1 MLIALTGGIASGK
14 STVARQ
20 FVALGATEIDADLL
34 AREVVEP
41 GSAGLLAVTEAF
53 GTAVLAEDGSLDRQ
67 ALATI
72 AFSDEQSRKRLES
85 ILHPLIQQLSSERIK
100 NTDGV
105 VVYTIPLLVET
116 KSPLKFDHIIAV
128 SAPVETR
135 VQRLIQHR
143 GMTEQAAR
151 ARINAQSSD
160 AERES
165 IADMVISSDCSME
178 ELVSRATS
186 AYLELTAGTN

>member
-41 GSAGLLAVTEAF
+41 GSAGLLAVTEVF

-100 NTDGV
+100 NTNGV

-151 ARINAQSSD
+151 ARISAQSSD
-160 AERES
+160 QERES
-165 IADMVISSDCSME
+165 IADTVISSDCSME

>member
-41 GSAGLLAVTEAF
+41 GSAGLAAVVEAF

-67 ALATI
+67 ALAAI

-100 NTDGV
+100 NTNGV

-165 IADMVISSDCSME
+165 IADTVISSDCSME

>member
-34 AREVVEP
+34 AREAVEP
-41 GSAGLLAVTEAF
+41 GSAGLLAVTEVF

-116 KSPLKFDHIIAV
+116 KSPLNFDHIIAV

-151 ARINAQSSD
+151 ARISAQSSD
-160 AERES
+160 QERES
-165 IADMVISSDCSME
+165 IADTVISSDCSME

>member
-41 GSAGLLAVTEAF
+41 GSAGLLAVTEVF

-116 KSPLKFDHIIAV
+116 KSPLNFDHIIAV

-160 AERES
+160 QERES
-165 IADMVISSDCSME
+165 IADTVISSDCSME

>member
-41 GSAGLLAVTEAF
+41 GSAGLAAVTEAF

-100 NTDGV
+100 NTNGV

-165 IADMVISSDCSME
+165 IADTVISSDCSME

>member
-41 GSAGLLAVTEAF
+41 GSAGLASVVQAF
-53 GTAVLAEDGSLDRQ
+53 GPSVIAADGSLDRQ

-85 ILHPLIQQLSSERIK
+85 ILHPLIQQLASERIK
-100 NTDGV
+100 NIDGV

-151 ARINAQSSD
+151 ARIHAQSSD
-160 AERES
+160 QERES
-165 IADMVISSDCSME
+165 IADTVISSDCSME
-178 ELVSRATS
+178 ELLSRSTS
-186 AYLELTAGTN
+186 TYLELTAGTN

>member
-41 GSAGLLAVTEAF
+41 GSAGLAAVVEAF

-67 ALATI
+67 ALAAI

-100 NTDGV
+100 NTNGV

-116 KSPLKFDHIIAV
+116 KSPLNFDHIIAV

-165 IADMVISSDCSME
+165 IADTVISSDCSME

>member
-14 STVARQ
+14 STVAGQ

-41 GSAGLLAVTEAF
+41 GSAGLASVVQAF
-53 GTAVLAEDGSLDRQ
+53 GPSVIAADGSLDRE

-85 ILHPLIQQLSSERIK
+85 ILHPLIQQLASERIK

-151 ARINAQSSD
+151 ARIHAQSSD
-160 AERES
+160 QERES
-165 IADMVISSDCSME
+165 IADTVISSDCSME
-178 ELVSRATS
+178 ELLSRSTS
-186 AYLELTAGTN
+186 TYLELTAGTN

>member
-41 GSAGLLAVTEAF
+41 GSAGLLAVTEVF

-116 KSPLKFDHIIAV
+116 KSPLNFDHIIAV

-151 ARINAQSSD
+151 ARISAQSSD
-160 AERES
+160 QERES
-165 IADMVISSDCSME
+165 IADTVISSDCSME

>member
-34 AREVVEP
+34 AREAVEP
-41 GSAGLLAVTEAF
+41 GSAGLLAVTEVF

-100 NTDGV
+100 NTNGEA
-105 VVYTIPLLVET
+105 L
-116 KSPLKFDHIIAV
+116 
-128 SAPVETR
+128 
-135 VQRLIQHR
+135 
-143 GMTEQAAR
+143 GG
-151 ARINAQSSD
+151 N
-160 AERES
+160 
-165 IADMVISSDCSME
+165 
-178 ELVSRATS
+178 
-186 AYLELTAGTN
+186 

>member
-165 IADMVISSDCSME
+165 IADTVISSDCSME

>member
-41 GSAGLLAVTEAF
+41 GSAGLAAVTEVF

-116 KSPLKFDHIIAV
+116 KSPLNFDHIIAV

-151 ARINAQSSD
+151 ARISAQSSD
-160 AERES
+160 QERES
-165 IADMVISSDCSME
+165 IADTVISSDCSME

>member
-41 GSAGLLAVTEAF
+41 GSAGLASVVQAF
-53 GTAVLAEDGSLDRQ
+53 GPSVIAADGSLDRQ

-85 ILHPLIQQLSSERIK
+85 ILHPLIQQLASERIK
-100 NTDGV
+100 NIDGV

-128 SAPVETR
+128 SAPVESR

-151 ARINAQSSD
+151 ARIHAQSSD
-160 AERES
+160 QERES
-165 IADMVISSDCSME
+165 IADTVISSDCSME
-178 ELVSRATS
+178 ELLSKSTS
-186 AYLELTAGTN
+186 TYLELTAGTN

>member
-41 GSAGLLAVTEAF
+41 GSAGLLAVTEVF

-67 ALATI
+67 ALAAI

-100 NTDGV
+100 NTNGV

-116 KSPLKFDHIIAV
+116 KSPLNFDHTLAV

-165 IADMVISSDCSME
+165 IADTVISSDCSME

>member
-41 GSAGLLAVTEAF
+41 GSAGLLAVTEVF

-67 ALATI
+67 ALAAI
-72 AFSDEQSRKRLES
+72 AFSDKQSRKRLES

-100 NTDGV
+100 NTNGV

-116 KSPLKFDHIIAV
+116 KSPLNFDHIIAV

-151 ARINAQSSD
+151 ARIHAQSSD

-165 IADMVISSDCSME
+165 IADTVISSDCSME

-186 AYLELTAGTN
+186 AYLELTVGTD

>member
-41 GSAGLLAVTEAF
+41 GSAGLAAVVEAF

-67 ALATI
+67 ALAAI

-100 NTDGV
+100 NTNGV

-165 IADMVISSDCSME
+165 IADTVISSDCSME
-178 ELVSRATS
+178 ELMSRATS

>member
-41 GSAGLLAVTEAF
+41 GSAGLAAVTEAF

-67 ALATI
+67 ALAAI

-100 NTDGV
+100 NTNGV

-116 KSPLKFDHIIAV
+116 KSPLNFDHIIAV

-165 IADMVISSDCSME
+165 IADTVISSDCSME

-186 AYLELTAGTN
+186 AYPELTAGTN

>member
-41 GSAGLLAVTEAF
+41 GSAGLAAVTEVF

-116 KSPLKFDHIIAV
+116 KSPLNFDHIIAV

-151 ARINAQSSD
+151 ARISAQSSD
-160 AERES
+160 Q
-165 IADMVISSDCSME
+165 
-178 ELVSRATS
+178 
-186 AYLELTAGTN
+186 

>member
-34 AREVVEP
+34 AREAVEP
-41 GSAGLLAVTEAF
+41 GSAGLLAVTEVF

-100 NTDGV
+100 NTNGV

-128 SAPVETR
+128 RAPVETR

-151 ARINAQSSD
+151 ARISAQSSD
-160 AERES
+160 QERES
-165 IADMVISSDCSME
+165 IADTVISSDCSME

>member
-41 GSAGLLAVTEAF
+41 GSAGLAAVVEAF
-53 GTAVLAEDGSLDRQ
+53 GTAVLSEDGSLDRQ
-67 ALATI
+67 ALASI

-85 ILHPLIQQLSSERIK
+85 ILHPLIQKLSSDRIK
-100 NTDGV
+100 NSDGV

-165 IADMVISSDCSME
+165 IADTVISSDCSME

>member
-41 GSAGLLAVTEAF
+41 GSAGLLAVTEVF

-100 NTDGV
+100 NTNGV

-116 KSPLKFDHIIAV
+116 KSPLNFDHIIAV

-165 IADMVISSDCSME
+165 IADTVISSDCSME

>member
-1 MLIALTGGIASGK
+1 M
-14 STVARQ
+14 
-20 FVALGATEIDADLL
+20 
-34 AREVVEP
+34 EP
-41 GSAGLLAVTEAF
+41 GSAGLAAVTEVF

-116 KSPLKFDHIIAV
+116 KSPLNFDHIIAV

-151 ARINAQSSD
+151 ARIHAQSSD
-160 AERES
+160 QERES
-165 IADMVISSDCSME
+165 IADTVISSDCSME

-186 AYLELTAGTN
+186 AYLELTAGTD

>member
-41 GSAGLLAVTEAF
+41 GSAGLLAVTEVF

-100 NTDGV
+100 NADGV

-165 IADMVISSDCSME
+165 IADTVISSDCSME

>member
-100 NTDGV
+100 NTNGV

-116 KSPLKFDHIIAV
+116 KSPLNFDHTLAV

-160 AERES
+160 QERES
-165 IADMVISSDCSME
+165 IADTVISSDCSME

-186 AYLELTAGTN
+186 AYLELTVGTD

>member
-41 GSAGLLAVTEAF
+41 GSAGLLAVTEVF

-100 NTDGV
+100 NAGGV

-116 KSPLKFDHIIAV
+116 KSPLNFDHIIAV

-165 IADMVISSDCSME
+165 IADTVISSDCSME

>member
-41 GSAGLLAVTEAF
+41 GSAGLAAVTEVF

-100 NTDGV
+100 NTNGV

-116 KSPLKFDHIIAV
+116 KSPLNFDHIIAV

-151 ARINAQSSD
+151 ARISAQSSD
-160 AERES
+160 QERES
-165 IADMVISSDCSME
+165 IADTVISSDCSME

-186 AYLELTAGTN
+186 AYLELTAGTD

>member
-41 GSAGLLAVTEAF
+41 GSAGLASVVQAF
-53 GTAVLAEDGSLDRQ
+53 GPSVIAADGSLDRE

-85 ILHPLIQQLSSERIK
+85 ILHPLIQQLASERIK

-151 ARINAQSSD
+151 ARIHAQSSD
-160 AERES
+160 QERES
-165 IADMVISSDCSME
+165 IADTVISSDCSME
-178 ELVSRATS
+178 ELLSRSTS
-186 AYLELTAGTN
+186 TYLELTAGTN

>member
-14 STVARQ
+14 STVASQ
-20 FVALGATEIDADLL
+20 FVALGPTEIDADLL

-41 GSAGLLAVTEAF
+41 GSAGLAAVTEAF

-67 ALATI
+67 ALAAI

-100 NTDGV
+100 NTNGV

-165 IADMVISSDCSME
+165 IADTVISSDCSME

>member
-41 GSAGLLAVTEAF
+41 GSAGLAAVTEVF

-100 NTDGV
+100 NTNGV

-151 ARINAQSSD
+151 ARISAQSSD
-160 AERES
+160 QERES
-165 IADMVISSDCSME
+165 IADTVISSDCSME

>member
-41 GSAGLLAVTEAF
+41 GSAGLAAVTEAF

-165 IADMVISSDCSME
+165 IADTVISSDCSME

>member
-53 GTAVLAEDGSLDRQ
+53 GQAVLAEDGSLDRQ

-100 NTDGV
+100 NAGGV

-165 IADMVISSDCSME
+165 IADTVISSDCSME

>member
-53 GTAVLAEDGSLDRQ
+53 GKAVLAEDGSLDRQ
-67 ALATI
+67 TLATI

-165 IADMVISSDCSME
+165 IADTVISSDCSME

>member
-41 GSAGLLAVTEAF
+41 GSAGLAAVVEAF

-100 NTDGV
+100 NTNGV

-116 KSPLKFDHIIAV
+116 KSPLNFDHIIAV

-165 IADMVISSDCSME
+165 IADTVISSDCSME

>member
-41 GSAGLLAVTEAF
+41 GSAGLAAVTEAF

-85 ILHPLIQQLSSERIK
+85 ILHPLIQQLSSECIK
-100 NTDGV
+100 NTNGV

-165 IADMVISSDCSME
+165 IADTVISSDCSME

-186 AYLELTAGTN
+186 AYLELTAGTK

>member
-20 FVALGATEIDADLL
+20 FVALGATEIDADVL

-41 GSAGLLAVTEAF
+41 GSAGLASVVQAF
-53 GTAVLAEDGSLDRQ
+53 GPTVIAADGSLDRQ

-85 ILHPLIQQLSSERIK
+85 ILHPLIQQLASDRIK

-151 ARINAQSSD
+151 ARIHAQSSD
-160 AERES
+160 QERES
-165 IADMVISSDCSME
+165 IADTVISSDCSME
-178 ELVSRATS
+178 ELLSRSTS
-186 AYLELTAGTN
+186 TYLELTAGTN

>member
-41 GSAGLLAVTEAF
+41 GSAGLAAVTEAF

-85 ILHPLIQQLSSERIK
+85 ILHPLIQQLASERIK

-165 IADMVISSDCSME
+165 IADTVISSDCSME

-186 AYLELTAGTN
+186 AYLELTAGTK

>member
-41 GSAGLLAVTEAF
+41 GSAGLLAVTEVF

-160 AERES
+160 QERES
-165 IADMVISSDCSME
+165 IADTVISSDCSME